1 MFDFDYT
8 GGRDQLLRL
17 YDKGTRRQWIG
28 SDRLDWSQE
37 VDLTNPVGMPDEI
50 IPIFGTEWWDKMS
63 DERKGEVRRHIEAWR
78 FSQFMHG
85 EQGALICTAKIV
97 QTVPDIDS
105 KFYAATQVIDEAR
118 HVEVYSRYL
127 HEKVQLVYP
136 LNPHLK
142 ALLDDVIS
150 DSRWDMT
157 YLGMQVLIEGLA
169 LAAFGIIRNNATDP
183 LAKALN
189 AYVMQD
195 EARHV
200 MFGRL
205 ALRDYYPQLS
215 QAERDEREDFCI
227 EACYLMR
234 DRFLGEEVWERLE
247 LPPEIATYVDNS
259 ETLRE
264 FRNFLFMRIVPILR
278 DIGLWG
284 PKLRTAFEDDGRDR
298 LRRHRHRRRDGR
310 ATRRRPQDLRR
321 GPRRPHGPRAR
332 RWPSRPET
340 GPGRRDGSAAFHG
353 PLEPVLN
360 LLGRLVGVEIVA
372 PGGDLAVARRRRSRW
387 RRSCRWGCPAL
398 PSPAWKVAVPVHSK
412 TAQSS
417 PPRMRS
423 TRWFQSGKMASVS
436 RATLCRSVVHGV
448 TGSQKRPPGAK
459 RAAKSSGPSMDSN
472 VAAPSAS
479 QSLVPVLI
487 DPPFPGCAAQT
498 LRLEGDHRV
507 VEREDHLRAATNWCA
522 SATSLTAVP
531 QAVNPTAWRAK
542 LIGPSVTLTST
553 TPSPPASRAERCMR
567 SMADSRAEYMASV

>member
-1 MFDFDYT
+1 VFDFNYT

-28 SDRLDWSQE
+28 SDRLDWTQE
-37 VDLTNPVGMPDEI
+37 VDLDNPVGMPDELL
-50 IPIFGTEWWDKMS
+50 PIFGTTWWDEMS
-63 DERKGEVRRHIEAWR
+63 AQRRGELRRHVEAWR

-127 HEKVQLVYP
+127 HEKLQLVYP
-136 LNPHLK
+136 LNVHLK
-142 ALLDDVIS
+142 ALLDDVIE

-215 QAERDEREDFCI
+215 QAEREEREDFCI

-234 DRFLGEEVWERLE
+234 DRFLGEEVFERLE
-247 LPPEIATYVDNS
+247 LPAELTTYVDQS
-259 ETLRE
+259 DTLRE

-284 PKLRTAFEDDGRDR
+284 PKLRGAFEQMGVIGWADADIDAEMASDEKAAEALDEERDVR
-298 LRRHRHRRRDGR
+298 LAHV
-310 ATRRRPQDLRR
+310 Q
-321 GPRRPHGPRAR
+321 
-332 RWPSRPET
+332 
-340 GPGRRDGSAAFHG
+340 
-353 PLEPVLN
+353 
-360 LLGRLVGVEIVA
+360 
-372 PGGDLAVARRRRSRW
+372 AVAAE
-387 RRSCRWGCPAL
+387 GE
-398 PSPAWKVAVPVHSK
+398 
-412 TAQSS
+412 
-417 PPRMRS
+417 
-423 TRWFQSGKMASVS
+423 
-436 RATLCRSVVHGV
+436 
-448 TGSQKRPPGAK
+448 
-459 RAAKSSGPSMDSN
+459 AAG
-472 VAAPSAS
+472 
-479 QSLVPVLI
+479 
-487 DPPFPGCAAQT
+487 
-498 LRLEGDHRV
+498 
-507 VEREDHLRAATNWCA
+507 
-522 SATSLTAVP
+522 
-531 QAVNPTAWRAK
+531 
-542 LIGPSVTLTST
+542 
-553 TPSPPASRAERCMR
+553 
-567 SMADSRAEYMASV
+567 

>member
-1 MFDFDYT
+1 MTTSPSIDSDLTFEPKWGIDSPATTMFDFDYM

-28 SDRLDWSQE
+28 SDRLDWRQE

-50 IPIFGTEWWDKMS
+50 LPIFGTPWWDQMS
-63 DERKGEVRRHIEAWR
+63 EERKGEFRRHVEAWR

-127 HEKVQLVYP
+127 HEKLQLVYP
-136 LNPHLK
+136 LNVHLK
-142 ALLDDVIS
+142 ALLDDVIE

-205 ALRDYYPQLS
+205 ALRDYYPQLT
-215 QAERDEREDFCI
+215 QAERDDREEFCI

-234 DRFLGEEVWERLE
+234 DRFLGEEVFERLE
-247 LPPEIATYVDNS
+247 LPTELTTYVDQS
-259 ETLRE
+259 ESLRE

-284 PKLRTAFEDDGRDR
+284 PKLRGSVSGHGRDR
-298 LRRHRHRRRDGR
+298 LRRCRHRCRDG
-310 ATRRRPQDLRR
+310 Q
-321 GPRRPHGPRAR
+321 
-332 RWPSRPET
+332 
-340 GPGRRDGSAAFHG
+340 
-353 PLEPVLN
+353 
-360 LLGRLVGVEIVA
+360 
-372 PGGDLAVARRRRSRW
+372 
-387 RRSCRWGCPAL
+387 
-398 PSPAWKVAVPVHSK
+398 
-412 TAQSS
+412 
-417 PPRMRS
+417 
-423 TRWFQSGKMASVS
+423 
-436 RATLCRSVVHGV
+436 
-448 TGSQKRPPGAK
+448 
-459 RAAKSSGPSMDSN
+459 
-472 VAAPSAS
+472 
-479 QSLVPVLI
+479 
-487 DPPFPGCAAQT
+487 
-498 LRLEGDHRV
+498 
-507 VEREDHLRAATNWCA
+507 
-522 SATSLTAVP
+522 
-531 QAVNPTAWRAK
+531 
-542 LIGPSVTLTST
+542 
-553 TPSPPASRAERCMR
+553 
-567 SMADSRAEYMASV
+567 